1 MKKNALPRS
10 DEAKNYNY
18 KIAKRIQS
26 ILDDK
31 SISQKD
37 LADKLGRSTATV
49 SKWLTGKTSLTL
61 PILYTICRMIE
72 TDINDLFKDDS
83 SAPNNISASTSHVT
97 QLPSQSGQKYD
108 QECLITDPRK
118 TAFRGIL
125 NNQSDQNDCYFFY
138 TKPTISNEK
147 KGFLKGTL
155 RLIPSRDQR
164 SCTAHLKLKTGQK
177 DKNGKDIIKEYLGS
191 FIISLPTKSCYIDL
205 VSEESCDMARLSFS
219 HMFLN
224 HKKLLTRLVACL
236 TTSAGDNR
244 RPVFTKAII
253 SRVELNDKQL
263 NEIAGQLYINN
274 SVISIRKDVLEE
286 KSQNDPNILNQLKS
300 IEHVESGDLPYIQY
314 YNIEENTIHSC
325 SSLTS
330 DEKRT
335 LINKLRF
342 ISSSPYYCKISSHS
356 DKLLFEYIS
365 KLETLN
371 NSISQ
376 E

>member
-1 MKKNALPRS
+1 MKKNALSRS

-72 TDINDLFKDDS
+72 IDINDLFKDDS
-83 SAPNNISASTSHVT
+83 SAPNNTSASTSYAT
-97 QLPSQSGQKYD
+97 QLSSQYGQKYD
-108 QECLITDPRK
+108 QEYLITDPCK

-155 RLIPSRDQR
+155 RLSPSKDQR
-164 SCTAHLKLKTGQK
+164 SCIAHLKLKTGQK
-177 DKNGKDIIKEYLGS
+177 DENGKDIIKEYLGS
-191 FIISLPTKSCYIDL
+191 LMISLPTNSCYIDL
-205 VSEESCDMARLSFS
+205 VSEESCDKACLSFS
-219 HMFLN
+219 HMFFN
-224 HKKLLTRLVACL
+224 RKKLLIRLVACL
-236 TTSAGDNR
+236 TTSAGGNR

-286 KSQNDPNILNQLKS
+286 KSQNDPNILDQLKS

-314 YNIEENTIHSC
+314 YNIKEKTIRC

-330 DEKRT
+330 DEQQT

-342 ISSSPYYCKISSHS
+342 ISSSPYYCKISRHS
-356 DKLLFEYIS
+356 DELLFEYIS
-365 KLETLN
+365 NLEARN

>member
-1 MKKNALPRS
+1 MKKNALPQS

-31 SISQKD
+31 LMSQKD

-61 PILYTICRMIE
+61 PILYTICCIIE

-83 SAPNNISASTSHVT
+83 AVSNNTSVSTSCTT

-108 QECLITDPRK
+108 QESLITDPHK
-118 TAFRGIL
+118 MQFRGIL

-155 RLIPSRDQR
+155 RLSPSKDQH

-177 DKNGKDIIKEYLGS
+177 DKNSKKDIIKEYSGS
-191 FIISLPTKSCYIDL
+191 FIISLPTNSCYINLISEDSGDIASL
-205 VSEESCDMARLSFS
+205 VFS
-219 HMFLN
+219 HMYLN
-224 HKKLLTRLVACL
+224 NEKLLTRLVACL

-253 SRVELNDKQL
+253 SRVELNEKQL
-263 NEIAGQLYINN
+263 NEVAGQLYINN

-286 KSQNDPNILNQLKS
+286 KSQNDPDLLNQLKS
-300 IEHVESGDLPYIQY
+300 IEHVESGDLPYTQY
-314 YNIEENTIHSC
+314 YNIEENTISC
-325 SSLTS
+325 SSLTL
-330 DEKRT
+330 DEKQN

-356 DKLLFEYIS
+356 DKLLFNYIS
-365 KLETLN
+365 NLEALN

>member
-1 MKKNALPRS
+1 MKKDDLPFS
-10 DEAKNYNY
+10 DDAKKYNS

-31 SISQKD
+31 LISQKD
-37 LADKLGRSTATV
+37 LADKLCCSTATV

-61 PILYTICRMIE
+61 PILYTICHIIE
-72 TDINDLFKDDS
+72 IDINSLFKDDS
-83 SAPNNISASTSHVT
+83 AVSNNISASTNHAI
-97 QLPSQSGQKYD
+97 QLPSQSVQKYD
-108 QECLITDPRK
+108 QECLITDPHK
-118 TAFRGIL
+118 KVFRGIL
-125 NNQSDQNDCYFFY
+125 NNQFDQNDCYFFY

-191 FIISLPTKSCYIDL
+191 LIISLPTKSCYIDL

-286 KSQNDPNILNQLKS
+286 KSQNDPNLLNQLKS
-300 IEHVESGDLPYIQY
+300 IEHVESGDLPYTQY
-314 YNIEENTIHSC
+314 YNIEENTISC
-325 SSLTS
+325 SSLTL
-330 DEKRT
+330 DEKQN

-356 DKLLFEYIS
+356 DKLLFNYIS
-365 KLETLN
+365 NLEALN